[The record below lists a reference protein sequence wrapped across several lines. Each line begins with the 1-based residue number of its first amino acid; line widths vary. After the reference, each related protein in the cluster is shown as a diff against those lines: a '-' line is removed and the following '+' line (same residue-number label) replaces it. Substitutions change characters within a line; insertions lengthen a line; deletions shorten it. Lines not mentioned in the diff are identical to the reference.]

1 MISNIESG
9 IQQWPSAADFFET
22 SVIAA
27 TTTTTTTPTPTPSGC
42 GVPNWANDQFCDDE
56 NNNPGCN
63 YDGGACCFNNNDEW
77 DKFCTV
83 I

>member
-22 SVIAA
+22 TGISA
-27 TTTTTTTPTPTPSGC
+27 TTTTTTTPAPSGC
-42 GVPNWANDQFCDDE
+42 GIPEWANDIYCDDQ

-63 YDGGACCFNNNDEW
+63 FDGGACCFNNNNGW
-77 DKFCTV
+77 NNYCTV